1 MVRLRVGKMIRPRDA
16 GFRARIR
23 CKLIVM
29 VAGLL
34 LAGQPLALTACRSAS
49 EAVVLTA
56 VPLPT
61 GRASPSSTPDAVRVQ
76 VEGAVRQPGLYVL
89 PPGSLVDAAVQAAG
103 GPAADADLVQVNLA
117 RVLEDGAHVRIPRVG
132 EILPTA
138 TPVGLSP
145 DGRIDI
151 NRAGV
156 DLLKTL
162 PRIGPAIAQRIVDY
176 RELEGAF
183 ETIEAIQEVRGIGPA
198 TFERLKDLI
207 TAGSQ
212 P

>member
-1 MVRLRVGKMIRPRDA
+1 MPWAV
-16 GFRARIR
+16 
-23 CKLIVM
+23 IVM

-34 LAGQPLALTACRSAS
+34 LAGQLLAMTACRGAS
-49 EAVVLTA
+49 EVVVLTA

-61 GRASPSSTPDAVRVQ
+61 PGGANPSSTPDAVRVQ
-76 VEGAVRQPGLYVL
+76 VEGAVRQPGHYVL

-117 RVLEDGAHVRIPRVG
+117 RVLQDGAHVRIPRVG

-156 DLLKTL
+156 DLLTTL
-162 PRIGPAIAQRIVDY
+162 PRIGPTIAQRIVDY

-183 ETIEAIQEVRGIGPA
+183 ETVEEIQEVRGIGPA
-198 TFERLKDLI
+198 TFEQIKDLI
-207 TAGSQ
+207 TAGTQ

>member
-1 MVRLRVGKMIRPRDA
+1 
-16 GFRARIR
+16 
-23 CKLIVM
+23 M

-34 LAGQPLALTACRSAS
+34 LAGQLLALTACRSAS

-56 VPLPT
+56 APLSTP
-61 GRASPSSTPDAVRVQ
+61 GGASSSSTPDAVRVQ
-76 VEGAVRQPGLYVL
+76 VEGAVRHPGFYVL

-103 GPAADADLVQVNLA
+103 GAASDADLVQVNLA

-132 EILPTA
+132 EILPTV

-156 DLLKTL
+156 DLLTTL
-162 PRIGPAIAQRIVDY
+162 PRIGPAIARRIVDY

-183 ETIEAIQEVRGIGPA
+183 ETVEAIQEVRGIGPA
-198 TFERLKDLI
+198 TFEQLKDLI
-207 TAGSQ
+207 TAGSH